1 MCGFVGF
8 FGTFDPNL
16 LEEAS
21 LSIAHRGPDD
31 HGIEIYSSGNLAVAH
46 RRLSIIDLTSAGHQ
60 PMLSSDGTVTLVF
73 NGEIYNFKELKNEL
87 EGKGVVFRGNSDT
100 EVVLELFR
108 SEGIGM
114 LRRLNGIFA
123 LAIFDAKTEE
133 LWVARDRFG
142 IKPLYYHVS
151 DRGLLFASEIKAI
164 IPFLE
169 EQSLTIDEKALALFL
184 TYQWLPG
191 SGTFSKEI
199 SRIAPGEVLL
209 SRRGQA
215 VQRIIWHQSDQARVP
230 VSAMTASEAVAAVGG
245 ALRQAVKRQ
254 LVADTPI
261 GAFLSGGV
269 DSSAITALAVREVP
283 DFRCFTIDYED
294 GRSSGSD
301 LFHAKVVAAHLG
313 VELDVLSMGSFN
325 IADEIDSVVWHMDEP
340 LADPAAISLLYMS
353 RRAQSEG
360 VKVLLSGAGGDDLF
374 SGYRRHKVLRYER
387 IWNWL
392 PSSLRQWA
400 VHGVRHL
407 DEQSDIGRQLKRFSN
422 SFALDGD
429 IGLVSY
435 FISRQRKDLLPLFSI
450 DIRDR
455 LGQTDL
461 AQPLLDHLADLSS
474 TSSRLDRM
482 LALEQRFFLS
492 DHNLNYVDKLS
503 MAAGVEVRVPFLDDD
518 LAELAA
524 RIPDHLKQKGR
535 IGKWILKEAVK
546 PYLPLEIVNRSK
558 VGFDGPLRKWIL
570 NDLAEMI
577 ADRLSEERLR
587 ERGIFDP
594 RAVTHLIAENRC
606 GKKVH
611 DHTIFSLLCIE
622 IWCTQFI
629 DNDRSNVHFV

>member
-8 FGTFDPNL
+8 LGTFDEAL

-31 HGIEIYSSGNLAVAH
+31 QGIEFDRRRNLGLAH

-60 PMLSSDGTVTLVF
+60 PMLSSDGSITLVF
-73 NGEIYNFKELKNEL
+73 NGEIYNFKELKKEL

-133 LWVARDRFG
+133 LWIARDRFG
-142 IKPLYYHVS
+142 VKPLYYHINEKGV
-151 DRGLLFASEIKAI
+151 LFASEVKAI
-164 IPFLE
+164 IPFLDE
-169 EQSLTIDEKALALFL
+169 NYLTIDEKALAIFL
-184 TYQWLPG
+184 TYLWLPG

-199 SRIAPGEVLL
+199 SRIAPGEVLV

-215 VQRIIWHQSDQARVP
+215 VQRLTWHQSDQARVP
-230 VSAMTASEAVAAVGG
+230 VSTMSTSEAIAAVDG

-254 LVADTPI
+254 LVADTPV
-261 GAFLSGGV
+261 GAFLSGGL
-269 DSSAITALAVREVP
+269 DSSAITALAAQEVP
-283 DFRCFTIDYED
+283 EFRCFTIDY
-294 GRSSGSD
+294 GNGVNNASD
-301 LFHAKVVAAHLG
+301 LFHAKIVAAHLG
-313 VELDVLSMGSFN
+313 VKLDVLSMDSFN

-340 LADPAAISLLYMS
+340 LSDPAAISLFYMS

-360 VKVLLSGAGGDDLF
+360 IKVLLSGAGGDDLF
-374 SGYRRHKVLRYER
+374 SGYRRHKALRYEKV
-387 IWNWL
+387 WNWL
-392 PSSLRQWA
+392 PSSVRQRA
-400 VHGVRHL
+400 VGCARHL
-407 DEQSDIGRQLKRFSN
+407 DEQSDLGRRLKRLSN

-435 FISRQRKDLLPLFSI
+435 FISRQRKDLLPLFSL
-450 DIRDR
+450 DVQDR
-455 LGQTDL
+455 LRQTDF
-461 AQPLLDHLADLSS
+461 AKPLLDYLADLSLN
-474 TSSRLDRM
+474 SSRLDRM
-482 LALEQRFFLS
+482 LALEQRFFLA

-503 MAAGVEVRVPFLDDD
+503 MAAGVEVRVPFLDHD

-524 RIPDHLKQKGR
+524 RIPDHFKQRGL

-546 PYLPLEIVNRSK
+546 PYLPTEIVNRSK

-570 NDLAEMI
+570 NDLKEMI

-587 ERGIFDP
+587 KRGIFDP
-594 RAVTHLIAENRC
+594 KAVALLISENRS
-606 GKKVH
+606 GRK
-611 DHTIFSLLCIE
+611 DHCYTIFSLLCIE
-622 IWCTQFI
+622 IWFTQFI
-629 DNDRSNVHFV
+629 DNNRSNVHFS